1 MAIGYEEIVL
11 EDFHDIF
18 LTETKKLK
26 IIDPKDSSEHLMKLL
41 SNKEEAA
48 YLIMYA
54 RFMTSCYLKQNSFLF
69 EDFVG
74 GDLDGFCT
82 REVEAIDAECDH
94 L

>member
-1 MAIGYEEIVL
+1 MAIGYEEIVI

-26 IIDPKDSSEHLMKLL
+26 TIEPKDSSEHLIKLL

-74 GDLDGFCT
+74 DLASFCT